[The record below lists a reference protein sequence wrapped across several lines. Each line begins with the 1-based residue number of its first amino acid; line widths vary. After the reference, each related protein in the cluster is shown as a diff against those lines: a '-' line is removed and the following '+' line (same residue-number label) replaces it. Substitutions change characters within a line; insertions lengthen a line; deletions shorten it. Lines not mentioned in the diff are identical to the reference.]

1 VSIGP
6 DDTDVLPKRIA
17 AELIDIVIS
26 QVAGFLLFLIVLV
39 VLGGG
44 ASALTGGP
52 GGGGLA
58 AGLGLVAVL
67 AGALVLASTNFGYN
81 VGLEYANDGQTVG
94 KMLLGIRVAAA
105 DGSEPDL
112 LSVVIRNVPAIAVGI
127 VGAGFFLLLIVFY
140 PIILAV
146 GLVAIVVGDGE
157 QRLFDVAAQT
167 TVVEA

>member
-1 VSIGP
+1 MSAGT
-6 DDTDVLPKRIA
+6 DDTDVLRSRIA

-26 QVAGFLLFLIVLV
+26 QIVGFLLFVVVVL

-52 GGGGLA
+52 DGGGLA
-58 AGLGLVAVL
+58 AGLGLVAIL
-67 AGALVLASTNFGYN
+67 AGALVLVGTNFGYN
-81 VGLEYANDGQTVG
+81 VGLEYANGGQTVG

-112 LSVVIRNVPAIAVGI
+112 PPVVIRNVPAIAVGI

-140 PIILAV
+140 PVILAV
-146 GLVAIVVGDGE
+146 GLVTIVVSDRE
-157 QRLFDVAAQT
+157 QRLFDIAAQT
-167 TVVEA
+167 VVVEA

>member
-1 VSIGP
+1 MSTGAN
-6 DDTDVLPKRIA
+6 DTDVLPKRIA
-17 AELIDIVIS
+17 AELVDIVIS
-26 QVAGFLLFLIVLV
+26 QVAGLLLFLIIV

-58 AGLGLVAVL
+58 AGLGVVAVL
-67 AGALVLASTNFGYN
+67 AGALVLAGTNFGYS

-94 KMLLGIRVAAA
+94 KLLLGIRVAAE

-127 VGAGFFLLLIVFY
+127 VGAVFFLLLIVFY

-146 GLVAIVVGDGE
+146 GLVVIVVSDEE
-157 QRLFDVAAQT
+157 QRLFDIAAQT
-167 TVVEA
+167 VVVEA